1 MRIFLRF
8 VKKIFEDAE
17 VHVYK
22 KKLYYMLT
30 ILENILQQKPK
41 RKHCDLRNM

>member
-22 KKLYYMLT
+22 KKIVLYVDYL
-30 ILENILQQKPK
+30 
-41 RKHCDLRNM
+41 RKYTAAETKT